1 MVLKQHKKVTGPLAL
16 VLVLTAVVIE
26 VICQVNMDDNTLMG
40 KKTGSNLVLNKPS
53 DQDPNNA
60 KLDHRLRSV
69 QNVCLLVAI
78 TLMVNACCA

>member
-26 VICQVNMDDNTLMG
+26 VICQVNMDDTTLMG
-40 KKTGSNLVLNKPS
+40 TKTGSNLVLSGKDVHP
-53 DQDPNNA
+53 NA

-78 TLMVNACCA
+78 TLMVHACCA